1 MNIRRVTFKT
11 DIHHVQSLRNRLCDI
26 DINKSVEPKET
37 EREEGIMDEVR
48 VLLDEIIYA
57 DSATK
62 LGLKT
67 L

>member
-26 DINKSVEPKET
+26 DINKSLEPEDT

-48 VLLDEIIYA
+48 VLLDEIIHA
-57 DSATK
+57 DLATK

>member
-11 DIHHVQSLRNRLCDI
+11 DIHHVQSLRNSLCDI

-48 VLLDEIIYA
+48 VLLDEIIHA
-57 DSATK
+57 DSSTQ
-62 LGLKT
+62 LRIKT

>member
-1 MNIRRVTFKT
+1 MNIRRITFKT

-26 DINKSVEPKET
+26 DINKSVKPEDT

-57 DSATK
+57 DSATQLK
-62 LGLKT
+62 IKT